1 MKRLRRTTLAA
12 IAVASIGLL
21 GACTS
26 QPSAKTVAKDV
37 VESLPDLSES
47 ERTCMLEQ
55 IDLMTKDE
63 VDQLGD
69 ANLDA
74 AITDA
79 DSGTPEMQAFI
90 ASLSDC
96 RDAG

>member
-12 IAVASIGLL
+12 LAVASIGLL

-26 QPSAKTVAKDV
+26 SPSAKTVAKDM

-47 ERTCMLEQ
+47 ERTCMIEQ

-63 VDQLGD
+63 VEQLGE
-69 ANLDA
+69 ANVDE

-90 ASLSDC
+90 ADLSDC